1 MTRIQQA
8 TNACKC
14 ATVYYMV
21 NTGYD
26 MEQETI
32 TVTVRVPGDLKRA
45 FDAAAAAN
53 DRTASQLLRDFMRE
67 YVRKNAQGDL
77 LKGAR

>member
-1 MTRIQQA
+1 
-8 TNACKC
+8 
-14 ATVYYMV
+14 
-21 NTGYD
+21 

-45 FDAAAAAN
+45 FDAAAAEN

>member
-1 MTRIQQA
+1 
-8 TNACKC
+8 
-14 ATVYYMV
+14 
-21 NTGYD
+21 

-45 FDAAAAAN
+45 FDAAATEN